1 MIRQFL
7 EEVNKVYEC
16 KKVNIGVFE
25 NVKVEGSKIHMEAY
39 DANGLG
45 RVTLI
50 EVKGFLNLW
59 QMQSLIVNPMSV
71 DAPIYYYHRH
81 NRKGKDIYKV
91 EVLNTLLE
99 DREFEEF
106 VPVLEKYADIPD
118 LEDKENWYD
127 EIKMQSCV
135 LKGVQKE
142 EKDKLDEIALEHFKA
157 YKRVLME
164 APECSKINKKAEMQE
179 FIDGLVEWSGIAILQ
194 LFRAYYD
201 KMVAKKLCTDVLF
214 GIK

>member
-7 EEVNKVYEC
+7 EEIDKVYKC

-25 NVKVEGSKIHMEAY
+25 NVKVEGTKIHMEAY
-39 DANGLG
+39 DAEGLG

-50 EVKGFLNLW
+50 EVQGFFKLW
-59 QMQSLIVNPMSV
+59 YMHSFIVNPMSK

-81 NRKGKDIYKV
+81 NRKGRDVYKV
-91 EVLNTLLE
+91 EVLNTLLD

-106 VPVLEKYADIPD
+106 TPVLEKYAEVAD
-118 LEDKENWYD
+118 LDDKENWYD
-127 EIKMQSCV
+127 EIKMQGCV
-135 LKGVQKE
+135 LKTVKKE
-142 EKDKLDEIALEHFKA
+142 EKAVLDEMALEHFKA
-157 YKRVLME
+157 YKKVCNA
-164 APECSKINKKAEMQE
+164 APECSKSNKKAEMQE
-179 FIDGLVEWSGIAILQ
+179 FIDGLIEWSGLAVLQ

-214 GIK
+214 GVK